1 MRKVILAMQMSLD
14 GFIEG
19 PDGAMDWLVGG
30 EEDWKEM
37 FKDLES
43 VDTHLLGRKMYP
55 GYAAYWRSLLTNP
68 SSQKDEL
75 AYAKL
80 ADQTQHIVFSK
91 TLTAADWQN
100 TRIAADPLAEINQ
113 LKQQPGKDIVIL
125 GGAELAA
132 SLINLGLVDRYRIAL
147 NPTILGGGKPL
158 FNHVSQ
164 RRKLKLLESRPL
176 KSGAT
181 ILWYEDLKL

>member
-19 PDGAMDWLVGG
+19 PEGAMDWLTGG

-43 VDTHLLGRKMYP
+43 VDTYLLGRKMYP
-55 GYAAYWRSLLTNP
+55 GYSDYWRSLLANP
-68 SSQKDEL
+68 SGPKGEV
-75 AYAKL
+75 AFAKL
-80 ADQTQHIVFSK
+80 ADKTQHIVFSK
-91 TLTAADWQN
+91 TLTTVDWEN
-100 TRIAADPLAEINQ
+100 TRIATDPAAEIDR
-113 LKQQPGKDIVIL
+113 LKKQSGKNMLIW
-125 GGAELAA
+125 GGAEMA
-132 SLINLGLVDRYRIAL
+132 SSFINLGLVDRYRIEL

-158 FNHVSQ
+158 FNHISQ
-164 RRKLKLLESRPL
+164 RKKLKLLESRPL

-181 ILWYEDLKL
+181 ILWYEDPK